1 MMMKTRFSILLAAL
15 PITLLAP
22 ATRADDS
29 TQALMFEGQL
39 LEVESGAYGSFFD
52 DGAQP
57 AEQPVLVLHTRD
69 GATTTSELVP
79 STQDGADERSPLLLH
94 DPATDRATIVWE
106 RHADDSMAIRFA
118 ERAPDGTWNEGPSLV
133 EVADAAG
140 NFFRSIT
147 REVLKLTLP
156 DGRPAEAHRQMVHFV
171 WWQDGQ
177 LAYASL
183 LSVGGSVIASL
194 IQPDLLA
201 LFESSDVV
209 SPTVPSDR
217 LRESISV
224 SSLDLGKLSATLVDP
239 RNDRVVA
246 IELSAAHVEV
256 QSFVAQI
263 RDEIL
268 STLDPDAPISAEI
281 RTEIIASGIR
291 TEIIAS
297 GLDTGMDD
305 ALIDFVSTTG
315 ENFTAGYFDLNPQ
328 ATAADWVEALSD
340 LLLQLLASIYATAD
354 GADGPIQIGLGEE
367 SHVQVKHVFDQP
379 SPITGDGA
387 TRAYVA
393 PGGRLAVI
401 GWHDPDS
408 ETVFWIE
415 STGDPESPWTEPR
428 SLLLDEGLG
437 LDQADALLRRRVR

>member
-22 ATRADDS
+22 AAHADDS

-39 LEVESGAYGSFFD
+39 LEVESGAYSSFFED
-52 DGAQP
+52 DAQP
-57 AEQPVLVLHTRD
+57 AEQPVLVLNIRD
-69 GATTTSELVP
+69 GATTTTELVP
-79 STQDGADERSPLLLH
+79 TTQDGADERSPLLLH

-106 RHADDSMAIRFA
+106 SHADESMAIRFA
-118 ERAPDGTWNEGPSLV
+118 ERAPDGTWTEGIPLV
-133 EVADAAG
+133 EIASAAG

-156 DGRPAEAHRQMVHFV
+156 DGRPAEAHREMVHFV
-171 WWQDGQ
+171 WWQDDQ

-183 LSVGGSVIASL
+183 LAVGGSVVASL
-194 IQPDLLA
+194 MQPDLLA
-201 LFESSDVV
+201 LFEGNDEV
-209 SPTVPSDR
+209 SPTVPSHR
-217 LRESISV
+217 LRETISV
-224 SSLDLGKLSATLVDP
+224 SSLNLGSLSATLVDP
-239 RNDRVVA
+239 RNDRIVA

-256 QSFVAQI
+256 QSFVTQI

-268 STLDPDAPISAEI
+268 ATLNPDSPISAEI

-305 ALIDFVSTTG
+305 ALIDFISTTG

-328 ATAADWVEALSD
+328 ATAADWVEALTD

-354 GADGPIQIGLGEE
+354 GADGPIQIGLGEQ
-367 SHVQVKHVFDQP
+367 SIVQVKHVFDQP
-379 SPITGDGA
+379 APVTGDGA
-387 TRAYVA
+387 TRVYVA

-415 STGDPESPWTEPR
+415 STADPEAPWTEPR
-428 SLLLDEGLG
+428 SLLLDEGLD
-437 LDQADALLRRRVR
+437 LDQADALLRQRVQ